1 MPKNKVLVVEDDRS
15 LAGVLQ
21 YNLSQAGYQV
31 LVAYDGQEGLN
42 QARLK
47 LPEMIVLDVMIPGI
61 DGLEVCRRLRAIPET
76 RDTPIIMLTAKTE
89 ETDQLVGFSVGAD
102 DYVTKPFSV
111 KILLQRLKA
120 LQRRRQS
127 ASGADILTRGG
138 ITIDRIKHRVSVDQ
152 RPLDLTPSEF
162 RLLETMMRQPGRAFD
177 RSELIDAALG
187 ADTLVLERT
196 IDVHIRSLRKKLG
209 DCNEVIQTVRGVGYR
224 FSDSN

>member
-102 DYVTKPFSV
+102 DYVTKSFSV